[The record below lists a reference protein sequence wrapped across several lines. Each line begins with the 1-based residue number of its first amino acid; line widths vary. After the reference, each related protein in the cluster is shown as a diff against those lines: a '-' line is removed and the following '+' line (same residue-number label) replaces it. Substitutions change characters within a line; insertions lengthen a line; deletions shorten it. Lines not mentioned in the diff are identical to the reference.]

1 MRKKML
7 ALLRSLGKP
16 EYDAAAIDFTKA
28 IVFMMGAQFKDDEAT
43 MAFVETA
50 GGAVT
55 VKMSVIPGTHR
66 PSHTM
71 VGEPPRSVVCS
82 AEFDMSLAD
91 VNHLYERLFNAV
103 LALNRSLNEIHNDP

>member
-1 MRKKML
+1 MNHETHSRVASSTASRDFQGATYVANTL
-7 ALLRSLGKP
+7 
-16 EYDAAAIDFTKA
+16 YDFLP
-28 IVFMMGAQFKDDEAT
+28 
-43 MAFVETA
+43 A